1 MTHQP
6 GLNLLCM
13 TALCA
18 PRVSVDTITLV
29 VCSSP
34 HCYFSHFEIKPLEVC
49 GFLKARIPSVH
60 MSLDMQPI
68 PRSIR
73 AKGYYHTYGDKAI
86 KLFVGR
92 EESLCS
98 SSE

>member
-29 VCSSP
+29 VCSPP
-34 HCYFSHFEIKPLEVC
+34 HCYFSHFKIKPLEIC
-49 GFLKARIPSVH
+49 GFLKAHIPSVH
-60 MSLDMQPI
+60 MSLGMQSNPRPI
-68 PRSIR
+68 RT
-73 AKGYYHTYGDKAI
+73 KGYYHTYVDKAV

-92 EESLCS
+92 EKSQCS